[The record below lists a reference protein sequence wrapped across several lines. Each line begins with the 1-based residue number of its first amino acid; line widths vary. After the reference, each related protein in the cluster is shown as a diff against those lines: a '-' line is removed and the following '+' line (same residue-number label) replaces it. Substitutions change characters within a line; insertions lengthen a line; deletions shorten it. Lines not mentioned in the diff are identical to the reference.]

1 MCKSMYGIGRWWLR
15 FAYEKFYPQGR
26 VEEKMIDIEELKP
39 LIIERLKPLKPDKII
54 LFGSYAY
61 GEPNEESDMDLF
73 LIKDDLQI
81 EDVRNYKLEL
91 QKRLFDLQKKYL
103 LGIDIFV
110 DNTERMRHRIK
121 IVKDQFYSEILSK
134 GIKIYG

>member
-1 MCKSMYGIGRWWLR
+1 
-15 FAYEKFYPQGR
+15 
-26 VEEKMIDIEELKP
+26 MIDIEELKP

-61 GEPNEESDMDLF
+61 GTPNEESDIDLF
-73 LIKDDLQI
+73 LLKDDLDI
-81 EDVRNYKLEL
+81 KNMRSYKLEL

-103 LGIDIFV
+103 LGIDMFV
-110 DNTERMRHRIK
+110 DSTERMQNRIAN
-121 IVKDQFYSEILSK
+121 VKDQFYDEIVSK